1 MFGGCLLKGHAK
13 VGIANNATLV
23 SIPAM
28 SWSQCMVSCRSPCR
42 KSHCDGPTICHS
54 NVYWQTAPTSFRQAQ
69 HQCPPVSWP
78 CYMTQLLLL
87 SIPAIAWQ
95 SKCGTQSATLLG
107 KHSGHLALHHRRYV
121 YVKVPV
127 LAVVYAT
134 VTFSVNPHATATFIG
149 NLRDGHNIKVPA
161 SLRLSQYLC
170 VVSLVRTTSPL
181 LPTPMKV

>member
-1 MFGGCLLKGHAK
+1 MVLLYATAMFIGKQL
-13 VGIANNATLV
+13 T
-23 SIPAM
+23 
-28 SWSQCMVSCRSPCR
+28 
-42 KSHCDGPTICHS
+42 
-54 NVYWQTAPTSFRQAQ
+54 
-69 HQCPPVSWP
+69 PVS
-78 CYMTQLLLL
+78 M
-87 SIPAIAWQ
+87 
-95 SKCGTQSATLLG
+95 
-107 KHSGHLALHHRRYV
+107 

-127 LAVVYAT
+127 LALVYAT